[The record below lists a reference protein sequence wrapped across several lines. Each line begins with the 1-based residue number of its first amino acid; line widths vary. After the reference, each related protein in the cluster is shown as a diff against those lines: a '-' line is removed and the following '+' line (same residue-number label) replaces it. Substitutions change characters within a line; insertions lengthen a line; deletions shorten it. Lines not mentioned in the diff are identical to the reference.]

1 MPRNGNGKSIL
12 FTEPI
17 IPKLSNPVLES
28 LYGMLLESYK
38 NASSAIPKPEPSHYN
53 WITGKLPPS
62 EIIERSEEMEMYW
75 MIHGKGSSV
84 LVSEMPTKHLFY
96 ATRLVYNRL
105 VPFALRLHAREGL
118 IATPNCFQ
126 NSMKKTLRILMFNLG
141 KPERMDELDE
151 WMLEE
156 LIFIQHNIRKY
167 L

>member
-1 MPRNGNGKSIL
+1 MPRNGNGKSP
-12 FTEPI
+12 PI
-17 IPKLSNPVLES
+17 IPEPSKPVLES
-28 LYGMLLESYK
+28 LYNMLLESYK
-38 NASSAIPKPEPSHYN
+38 NVSSAIPKSEPPYYS

-75 MIHGKGSSV
+75 IPKKESPI

-105 VPFALRLHAREGL
+105 VPFALRLHIREGL
-118 IATPNCFQ
+118 IEIPSYSQ
-126 NSMKKTLRILMFNLG
+126 NSMKKTLQILMFHLG

-156 LIFIQHNIRKY
+156 LIFIQHHVRKH